1 MELILA
7 VAKLGLRLLYL
18 PFKLFPTQNKVV
30 MLSRESDTEPIDF
43 ALLREELERRAP
55 ETRVVSFCRKQT
67 KKTNPFTYG
76 IFLFRSLYHIATA
89 SVAVT
94 DTYSIPLC
102 VLKHKKTLKIF
113 QIWHAVGAVKQFSY
127 QCLDRPG
134 GHSSRMA
141 RQMAMHRN
149 YDYEYP
155 KHGDLRRRIRL
166 WKLLQHDGDQHP
178 RKR

>member
-43 ALLREELERRAP
+43 ALIREELERRAP

-89 SVAVT
+89 SVAVPMVRSGSFIVRESST
-94 DTYSIPLC
+94 
-102 VLKHKKTLKIF
+102 
-113 QIWHAVGAVKQFSY
+113 
-127 QCLDRPG
+127 
-134 GHSSRMA
+134 SSRCSP
-141 RQMAMHRN
+141 RS
-149 YDYEYP
+149 
-155 KHGDLRRRIRL
+155 LRCLMVLRL
-166 WKLLQHDGDQHP
+166 P
-178 RKR
+178 TV